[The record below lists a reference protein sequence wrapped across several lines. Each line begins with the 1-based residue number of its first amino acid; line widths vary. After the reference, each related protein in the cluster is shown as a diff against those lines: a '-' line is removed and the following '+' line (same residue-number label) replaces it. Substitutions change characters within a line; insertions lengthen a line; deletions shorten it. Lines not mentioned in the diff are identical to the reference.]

1 MSNCLKYEELISAML
16 DGELTSAEENELT
29 EHIAHCASCR
39 KMYETYKEVF
49 SSFQDVMQEPPAE
62 LKENVMSAIETSD
75 KVFAPVPVNKTAS
88 AKRKAK
94 RVWVKYAA
102 AAACLVIIVAAVP
115 SLFSGSKSS
124 APESAGKTDGAYDM
138 VADAPADMPA
148 DKPTADIPCDAP
160 EGESAPELP
169 EPPSNVEI
177 PDMPAEEPEDN
188 FIIDPSSPAD
198 DIIRDEPADEPT
210 TEAANMCLIY
220 INGTLPD
227 ILVNE
232 AVIENG
238 DGTSSIYIAPDTAM
252 ALINSG
258 YDVKYTISPDFPID
272 QHIVIYTP

>member
-16 DGELTSAEENELT
+16 DGEITSAEEKELT

-49 SSFQDVMQEPPAE
+49 SSFDDVMQEPPAE
-62 LKENVMSAIETSD
+62 LKENVMSAIKTSHT
-75 KVFAPVPVNKTAS
+75 VFTPVVVKKTAS
-88 AKRKAK
+88 EKQKAK

-102 AAACLVIIVAAVP
+102 AAACLVIIVSAVP
-115 SLFSGSKSS
+115 SLFSGSKSA

-138 VADAPADMPA
+138 VTDAPADMPA
-148 DKPTADIPCDAP
+148 DKPTADAP
-160 EGESAPELP
+160 ADESAPELP
-169 EPPSNVEI
+169 EPPSNGET
-177 PDMPAEEPEDN
+177 PDMPAEETEGD

-198 DIIRDEPADEPT
+198 DIIRDEPTDEPT

-227 ILVNE
+227 ILANE

-258 YDVKYTISPDFPID
+258 YDIKYTISSDFPID
-272 QHIVIYTP
+272 QHIVIYKS